1 MVGVPSVADL
11 AVVPLFLLP
20 IRTSLPALPAGIWAH
35 LREGAR
41 CLQSIA
47 LYSFQKVTVVQ
58 ATVGLSNSLAAMA
71 EIRLRIQDDLAE
83 HLTLFHIFMRGM
95 DIFQREGPIHD
106 GFEPPGKDVAQ
117 HFI

>member
-11 AVVPLFLLP
+11 AVPFFLLP
-20 IRTSLPALPAGIWAH
+20 IPTSLPALPAGTWTD

-41 CLQSIA
+41 SLQSIA

-58 ATVGLSNSLAAMA
+58 ATMGLSNTLAAMG

-83 HLTLFHIFMRGM
+83 HLTLFHIEKAWIRLCG
-95 DIFQREGPIHD
+95 
-106 GFEPPGKDVAQ
+106 VVSA
-117 HFI
+117 